1 MSVGLSGILTFVL
14 PKTLLEESLEV
25 LAQIGQNHAE
35 GFVVWGGSRESDT
48 VFQFRAGVVPEQ
60 RAYSTDEGL
69 LVTVDGDALHKINV
83 EFNEEG
89 LMLAG
94 QIHSHPTDA
103 YHSSTDDY
111 LPLVTVIGGLSVVV
125 PDFARDGLDALDRF
139 AWYRLASYAHWVEV
153 DSSRTVQIV

>member
-1 MSVGLSGILTFVL
+1 MSVGLGGILTLVV
-14 PKTLLEESLEV
+14 PRTLLESSLEA
-25 LAQIGQNHAE
+25 LAQIGRNQAE
-35 GFVVWGGSRESDT
+35 GFVVWGGNRESNT
-48 VFQFRAGVVPEQ
+48 VFGFRAGLVPEQ

-83 EFNEEG
+83 GFNEEG

-103 YHSSTDDY
+103 YHSSTDDH

-139 AWYRLASYAHWVEV
+139 AWYRLASYANWVEV
-153 DSSRTVQIV
+153 DPSRTIQIV